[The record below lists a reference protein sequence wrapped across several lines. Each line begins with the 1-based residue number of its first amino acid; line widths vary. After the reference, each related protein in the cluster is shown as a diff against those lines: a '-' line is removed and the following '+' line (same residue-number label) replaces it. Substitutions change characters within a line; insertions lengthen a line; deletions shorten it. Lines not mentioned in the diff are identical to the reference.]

1 MGLLVLLVLFMLN
14 EARDINFNNQLWIP
28 VSCYD
33 FEAHMKKAVQ
43 MNTIKYISYSEYEG
57 LKLNVSMK

>member
-1 MGLLVLLVLFMLN
+1 MFMRN

-43 MNTIKYISYSEYEG
+43 MNTVKYISYSESEG
-57 LKLNVSMK
+57 LKLNISMK